1 MISQSYK
8 MYQYKIL
15 KAITNPEPTQ
25 INVLIRVGSKLNRQL
40 MMLWLILGTHK
51 NFFQEN
57 QTIFLLW
64 TMSVATIMPSQP

>member
-1 MISQSYK
+1 M
-8 MYQYKIL
+8 
-15 KAITNPEPTQ
+15 
-25 INVLIRVGSKLNRQL
+25 NVLIRVGLKLNRQL

-51 NFFQEN
+51 NFFQET